1 MCLQVELPKPFPVER
16 LVPMSPHDM
25 TARRKDAHLDLCAT
39 EEVAPAENSTL
50 FECVRLVHCAMPEL
64 SADEVDLS
72 TSLFGKT
79 LKAPILVTGM
89 TGGTPRAGEV
99 NKQIARVAEEFGLA
113 FGVGSQRAMAERPEL
128 TETFAVRDVAPS
140 TVLIGNIGIVQA
152 SHMGLDA
159 IRRLTDSIGADAL
172 AVHLNPGQELSQPEG
187 DRDFRKGY
195 ETLQG
200 LVKAYGDRLLV
211 KETGCGISPEV
222 ARRLT
227 ECGVKH
233 LDVSGL
239 GGTSWVRVEQ
249 LRSKGVAQAVGA
261 QFATWGIPT
270 AAAVASVRRAVGP
283 QVKLIASGGMRTGLD
298 VAKALALGA
307 DLGGMALPLF
317 RAQQQG
323 GVEAVREAV
332 QVIVTAL
339 RQALALTGTK
349 RPSELRVRPKVIT
362 GELKDWL
369 AGLSAGQEG

>member
-1 MCLQVELPKPFPVER
+1 
-16 LVPMSPHDM
+16 MSDET

-39 EEVAPAENSTL
+39 EEVAPRENSTL
-50 FECVRLVHCAMPEL
+50 FDCVRLVHCAMPEL

-72 TSLFGKT
+72 TPLFGKT
-79 LKAPILVTGM
+79 LKAPVLVTGM

-128 TETFAVRDVAPS
+128 VDTFAVRDVAPS
-140 TVLIGNIGIVQA
+140 VVLIGNIGVVQA
-152 SHMGLDA
+152 VAMGVDRV
-159 IRRLTDSIGADAL
+159 RRLTDAIGADAL

-195 ETLQG
+195 ATVQG

-222 ARRLT
+222 ARRLV

-249 LRSKGVAQAVGA
+249 LRSRGVAAAVGA
-261 QFATWGIPT
+261 QFSSWGIPT

-283 QVKLIASGGMRTGLD
+283 QVKLIASGGLRTGLD

-307 DLGGMALPLF
+307 DIGGLALPLF

-323 GVEAVREAV
+323 GVPAVRDAV
-332 QVIVTAL
+332 QIILTAL

-349 RPSELRVRPKVIT
+349 RPAELRVRPHVVT

-369 AGLSAGQEG
+369 AALGGQEG

>member
-1 MCLQVELPKPFPVER
+1 MP
-16 LVPMSPHDM
+16 DDT

-39 EEVAPAENSTL
+39 EEVAPKENSTL
-50 FECVRLVHCAMPEL
+50 LECVRLVHCAMPEL
-64 SADEVDLS
+64 SADEIDLS
-72 TSLFGKT
+72 TPLFGKT
-79 LKAPILVTGM
+79 LKAPLLVTGM
-89 TGGTPRAGEV
+89 TGGTERAGEV
-99 NKQIARVAEEFGLA
+99 NKQLAGVAEEFGLA

-128 TETFAVRDVAPS
+128 LGTFAVRDVAPS
-140 TVLIGNIGIVQA
+140 TVLIGNLGVVQA
-152 SHMGLDA
+152 ARMGLGA
-159 IRRLTDSIGADAL
+159 VQKLTDSLGADAL
-172 AVHLNPGQELSQPEG
+172 AVHLNPGQELTQPEG

-195 ETLQG
+195 ATIQALA
-200 LVKAYGDRLLV
+200 KHYGDRLLV

-222 ARRLT
+222 ARRLV

-249 LRSKGVAQAVGA
+249 LRAKGAAEEVGA
-261 QFATWGIPT
+261 QFSNWGIPT

-283 QVKLIASGGMRTGLD
+283 QVKVIASGGLRTGLD

-323 GVEAVREAV
+323 GVQAVREAV
-332 QVIVTAL
+332 AVIVTAL
-339 RQALALTGTK
+339 RQALVLTGV
-349 RPSELRVRPKVIT
+349 RRASELRVRPQVIT

-369 AGLSAGQEG
+369 SALEGRA